1 MFNWLFWLMLAL
13 AVTDWIGSWQN
24 WNRLRW
30 LTKPGTLIVL
40 IVWFSQVGGWRG
52 PLVWFGVGLVFSLL
66 GDVLLHEQ
74 AHFFLLGMAAFFLA
88 HVFYIVGF
96 AQNLQP
102 PDWKILLPLVV
113 IIIAFTVFTRKVR
126 AGLRVH
132 GESKMLLPVSGYAAV
147 ISVMAAF
154 AVSCLFRPAWGTT
167 PAVLVTLGAILF
179 YISDAVLAYNRFV
192 GPIPASDPIVMVTY
206 HMAQILISVGALLQF
221 A

>member
-1 MFNWLFWLMLAL
+1 MFNWLFWLMLVF
-13 AVTDWIGSWQN
+13 AVTDWIGAWRV

-30 LTKPGTLIVL
+30 LTKPGTLILL
-40 IVWFSQVGGWRG
+40 IAWFSLVGGWRG
-52 PLVWFGVGLVFSLL
+52 PLVWFGLGLVFSLL

-74 AHFFLLGMAAFFLA
+74 VHFFLLGMAAFFLA
-88 HVFYIVGF
+88 HVFYIAGF

-113 IIIAFTVFTRKVR
+113 IVIAFTVFTRKVR

-132 GESKMLLPVSGYAAV
+132 GENKMLLPVSGYAAV

-154 AVSCLFRPAWGTT
+154 AVSCLFRPAWGTI

-206 HMAQILISVGALLQF
+206 HLAQILISVGALLQF
-221 A
+221 T